1 MKAAQIVGI
10 ILIVLG
16 IISLAYQG
24 FSYRTREQKRVV
36 DLGPLKVD
44 ANVEEQHH
52 VPLPPILGVCAM
64 AGGVVLLVTSSRRSG
79 A

>member
-1 MKAAQIVGI
+1 MKVPQIVGI

-16 IISLAYQG
+16 VIALAYQG
-24 FSYRTREQKRVV
+24 FSWRSREQRRVV

-44 ANVEEQHH
+44 AIVEEQHH
-52 VPLPPILGVCAM
+52 LPLPPILGVCAM
-64 AGGVVLLVTSSRRSG
+64 AGGVVLLVTASRRSG

>member
-1 MKAAQIVGI
+1 MKTSQIVGI
-10 ILIVLG
+10 ILIILG
-16 IISLAYQG
+16 VVALAYQG

-64 AGGVVLLVTSSRRSG
+64 AGGVVLLVTASRRG
-79 A
+79 AV